1 MRAAAFA
8 LYLLFMC
15 SWFLHLPA
23 RVPALGAVRIDLVL
37 VCVIMLL
44 VAISPSEAAPTSE
57 QERTRKVLT
66 ILAVYAVLT
75 VPLVEWP
82 GSVLRNG
89 LPQFLKAMVFF
100 AFTVALITT
109 PKKLRWLLIVFLA
122 CQTFRVLEPLYLNI
136 TTGYWGET
144 ASMADWESLDRL
156 SGAPYDVV
164 NPNGLAF
171 IVVTIIPFLHYLTAG
186 RVAGRLLY
194 IGLLPA
200 LLYTLILTGSR
211 SGMVGLGAIACLM
224 WLKSKHK
231 IVLTAAMA
239 ILVMAALPRMS
250 ADMADRY
257 LSIFSSNTKNAATA
271 EGRFEGMERD
281 FHVAMRRPFFGHGL
295 GTSRE
300 VNANFGTRDQ
310 PSHNIYT
317 EILEELGFFG
327 LGIFLWFIASLLL
340 SLRDA
345 ARILR
350 AKRDALPALHA
361 LTPALQVWI
370 GMNILFS
377 FASYGL
383 SGYEW
388 YFTAGLAAIV
398 VRLASPVAVPAG
410 NAGAP
415 ASGTDGVRVSKWATA

>member
-1 MRAAAFA
+1 MRAVAFP
-8 LYLLFMC
+8 LYVLFMC

-44 VAISPSEAAPTSE
+44 VVMSLSEAPPGSE
-57 QERTRKVLT
+57 NERTRKALA
-66 ILAVYAVLT
+66 ILAVYAVVS
-75 VPLVEWP
+75 VPFVEWP

-89 LPQFLKAMVFF
+89 LPQFLKALVFF
-100 AFTVALITT
+100 AFSLALVTT
-109 PKKLRWLLIVFLA
+109 PKKLKWLLTVFLA
-122 CQTFRVLEPLYLNI
+122 CQTFRVVEPLYLNI
-136 TTGYWGET
+136 TTGYWGDT
-144 ASMADWESLDRL
+144 ASMSDWESLNRL
-156 SGAPYDVV
+156 SGAPLDVV

-194 IGLLPA
+194 IGLLPP

-211 SGMVGLGAIACLM
+211 SGMVGLAAIAGLM
-224 WLKSKHK
+224 WVKSRHK
-231 IVLTAAMA
+231 IVLASAFA
-239 ILVMAALPRMS
+239 ILVMAALPRLS

-257 LSIFSSNTKNAATA
+257 LSIVSSDTKNSATA
-271 EGRFEGMERD
+271 EGRFEGIERD
-281 FHVAMRRPFFGHGL
+281 FSAAMRRPLFGHGL

-300 VNANFGTRDQ
+300 VNANFGARDQ
-310 PSHNIYT
+310 PSHNLYT
-317 EILEELGFFG
+317 EVLQELGFFG
-327 LGIFLWFIASLLL
+327 LGIVLYFIASLLL

-345 ARILR
+345 AKVLR
-350 AKRDALPALHA
+350 ATPDAPPILHA
-361 LTPALQVWI
+361 LIPALQVWI

-388 YFTAGLAAIV
+388 YFTAGLTAV
-398 VRLASPVAVPAG
+398 VARLAPRTAVVAGKASAPAGGRTWGEIHGWSPV
-410 NAGAP
+410 
-415 ASGTDGVRVSKWATA
+415 